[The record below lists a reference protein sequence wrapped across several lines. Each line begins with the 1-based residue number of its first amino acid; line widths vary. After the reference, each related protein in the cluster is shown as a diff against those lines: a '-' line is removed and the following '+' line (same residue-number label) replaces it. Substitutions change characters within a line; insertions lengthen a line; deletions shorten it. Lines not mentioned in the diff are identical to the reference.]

1 MANKFENSNNFIVQP
16 PKFSW
21 LNFAYHQDLLNEI
34 KVIKPST
41 DNNNKGGFFSRM
53 KRNEDEPS
61 ESRSQSF
68 IELTK
73 LLTDDCQYG
82 LLDEYAGTQEEREER
97 KKQRE
102 LRKLKREEAERERE
116 ISEFE
121 AKLKEEYKDIPLEDN
136 VEKKENEEEG
146 ELNKDEKKEED
157 NKNEESKENQKEE
170 SVENKNEEST
180 SNPVDKIDTNSLNK
194 KNLGNTLYSA
204 PVKSNKTEN
213 LKSLG
218 ITPESVEQLQRRNSF
233 DQYVIRLN
241 EPMPDGSP
249 HKIATIRP
257 LRNVTII
264 SNNFTT
270 SIEIKTPAPKKDD
283 SRVFK
288 AFLKGELKKDDN
300 KKEEEL
306 DDSDNEDESPNY
318 SNQIEKFKKT
328 AESCDTVDVLL
339 ENINIKCSSNENIH
353 RDISLD
359 SLESVDFGKTETI
372 TDPNNSSW
380 FTNISKS
387 IQSWMNQK
395 NIPDYAYFTKKD
407 QDGNLQI
414 MSVKSIQNLYNIDYY
429 QALSIH
435 DYIKSTL
442 PKFPK
447 NITSYTKYIEKINNK
462 NVDSKDNKTLELIY
476 KNRKVDPIITGDLAI
491 KLQNQLPNN
500 LRNKSKWVMQY
511 SLAISTNTK
520 GNADKNLGDLLDA
533 SQNHGP
539 CLLIIQDEN
548 NYKFGVFL
556 NEPLHNDETSYQSNE
571 WFLWRYHNSELEIYR
586 PNDED
591 DKDIIFSNNNVFSIG
606 GSNDGDYG
614 LYIDKYLKNG
624 HSYRNKNLQNKPLA
638 SFEDFYIS
646 ELELWTFDNN

>member
-1 MANKFENSNNFIVQP
+1 
-16 PKFSW
+16 
-21 LNFAYHQDLLNEI
+21 
-34 KVIKPST
+34 
-41 DNNNKGGFFSRM
+41 
-53 KRNEDEPS
+53 
-61 ESRSQSF
+61 
-68 IELTK
+68 
-73 LLTDDCQYG
+73 
-82 LLDEYAGTQEEREER
+82 
-97 KKQRE
+97 
-102 LRKLKREEAERERE
+102 
-116 ISEFE
+116 
-121 AKLKEEYKDIPLEDN
+121 
-136 VEKKENEEEG
+136 
-146 ELNKDEKKEED
+146 
-157 NKNEESKENQKEE
+157 
-170 SVENKNEEST
+170 
-180 SNPVDKIDTNSLNK
+180 
-194 KNLGNTLYSA
+194 
-204 PVKSNKTEN
+204 
-213 LKSLG
+213 
-218 ITPESVEQLQRRNSF
+218 
-233 DQYVIRLN
+233 
-241 EPMPDGSP
+241 
-249 HKIATIRP
+249 
-257 LRNVTII
+257 
-264 SNNFTT
+264 
-270 SIEIKTPAPKKDD
+270 
-283 SRVFK
+283 
-288 AFLKGELKKDDN
+288 
-300 KKEEEL
+300 
-306 DDSDNEDESPNY
+306 
-318 SNQIEKFKKT
+318 
-328 AESCDTVDVLL
+328 
-339 ENINIKCSSNENIH
+339 
-353 RDISLD
+353 
-359 SLESVDFGKTETI
+359 
-372 TDPNNSSW
+372 
-380 FTNISKS
+380 
-387 IQSWMNQK
+387 MNQK